1 MRSGASR
8 VLGLLAVG
16 VLIPACNLTITN
28 DDPAPGPGSQN
39 PFTLTK
45 PLTAQTGVWPTNTQ
59 FTWGAEPG
67 ALTYTFELSLTS
79 DFTQIIYTASNLAD
93 PWHFLP
99 VSLTHGTTYYWRVS
113 TDEGGITVYAAGS
126 GQSFTTVV
134 PLFGPPVAF
143 FLQSPLGT
151 TAGRSPTFVWSYAQ
165 EAASYSLQIYDTNP
179 STPIVDLEN
188 LHLTRAVC
196 PVVLDANKT
205 YFWQVTAANSGGTR
219 PSSPTSSSFFT
230 GP

>member
-16 VLIPACNLTITN
+16 VLIPACNLTFTSS
-28 DDPAPGPGSQN
+28 DPAPAPGPQN
-39 PFTLTK
+39 PFTLQK

-79 DFTQIIYTASNLAD
+79 DFSKIIYTEANIAVT
-93 PWHFLP
+93 WHYLP

-113 TDEGGITVYAAGS
+113 TDQGGLTVYAAGS
-126 GQSFTTVV
+126 GSSFTTVV
-134 PLFGPPVAF
+134 PLFGPPVTF
-143 FLQSPLGT
+143 FLSSPLGT
-151 TAGRSPTFVWSYAQ
+151 TAGRSPMFVWSYAQ
-165 EAASYSLQIYDTNP
+165 EAASYSLQIYETNP
-179 STPIVDLEN
+179 LTPIVDLQD

-196 PVVLDANKT
+196 PIVLDANKT
-205 YFWQVTAANSGGTR
+205 YSWQVTAANSGGTR